1 MKIVNAETLV
11 CEFGP
16 RTISFLKVTT
26 SDGVEGWSEFSEGFG
41 SPGLTGVV
49 DAMLP
54 SLTGLDPM
62 QVEAI
67 SYDLNAKVRPAR
79 GGMTRQ
85 AIAAIENAVLD
96 IKGKALGVPVA
107 ALFGG
112 IVRDR
117 IPVYWSHCGTY
128 RALMPDVIGAAPFE
142 SYDDVVD
149 YAKEVRKLG
158 FQAMKTNVLGL
169 TEAVGVR
176 GHSSPFSRDIPNTTR
191 HADTRF
197 IAEAERGMAAF
208 REGAG
213 DDADIFF
220 DANFVMDLDGY
231 LRLEAALRPY
241 RPAWLELDTV
251 DADALAHLR
260 QRSETQIGSCEA
272 IYERV
277 GYRPFF
283 EKGAMD
289 VAIIDVLWN
298 GWLEAVKIAAMAEAY
313 TIPVAPHNFY
323 GHLATAISAHFSAAV
338 PNLHIMEVDIEGVSW
353 RDDLTTPP
361 IIEDGTLTLP
371 TAPGW
376 GVEVNEEAIRAHAP
390 AARRS

>member
-11 CEFGP
+11 CAFGW

-26 SDGVEGWSEFSEGFG
+26 SDGIEGWSEFSEGFG

-54 SLTGLDPM
+54 SLIGLDPLR
-62 QVEAI
+62 VEGI
-67 SYDLNAKVRPAR
+67 TYELNAMVRPAR
-79 GGMTRQ
+79 GGMARQ

-112 IVRDR
+112 IVRDQ
-117 IPVYWSHCGTY
+117 IPVYWSHCGTW
-128 RALMPDVIGAAPFE
+128 RALMPDLIGAEPFE
-142 SYDDVVD
+142 SYDDVVE

-158 FQAMKTNVLGL
+158 FRAMKTNVLGL
-169 TEAVGVR
+169 TDAEVKGRRTAY
-176 GHSSPFSRDIPNTTR
+176 SRALQSTTR
-191 HADTRF
+191 HLDTRL
-197 IAEAERGMAAF
+197 IAEAERGVAAF

-213 DDADIFF
+213 DDADIIF
-220 DANFVMDLDGY
+220 DANFTMDLDGY

-241 RPAWLELDTV
+241 RPTWLELDTV
-251 DADALAHLR
+251 DADALAYLR

-298 GWLEAVKIAAMAEAY
+298 GWLESVKIAAMAEAY
-313 TIPVAPHNFY
+313 SLPVAPHNFY

-338 PNLHIMEVDIEGVSW
+338 PNLHIMELDIEGVSW

-361 IIEDGTLTLP
+361 VIEDGILALP

-376 GVEVNEEAIRAHAP
+376 GVDVNEEAIRAHAP
-390 AARRS
+390 RARRP